1 MDVVDFDISP
11 IPMPPMAPARMPMI
25 ANIATLSRI
34 EFLRLMR
41 EFSWKTVALENPN
54 TFLRCKGVC
63 AAAII

>member
-1 MDVVDFDISP
+1 VDVVDFDISP

-41 EFSWKTVALENPN
+41 EFSWD
-54 TFLRCKGVC
+54 CGVGES
-63 AAAII
+63 